1 MLAIGIMIF
10 ILGLTF
16 RIILSLSFRYQQDT
30 LTPRKMSERTH
41 ILSLMQEKRKTLCT
55 DANIMIAAGLI
66 IYLFTGL
73 FN

>member
-16 RIILSLSFRYQQDT
+16 RIILSLSYRYQQDT

-41 ILSLMQEKRKTLCT
+41 ALNLLQEKRKALCI